1 LNQAGVDYNG
11 ASFDLIELLMFLK
24 SLTRPAVLS
33 RLLPLWLVAS
43 MALGACHDAR
53 QPGQHAR
60 APASAPG
67 ESTGARDA
75 AEAGAPEKQSCDDH
89 FVGGDAPRFTNPKL
103 ATDARA
109 LCFNVFTV
117 MYSGITHTPLWSAE
131 HLVAANLAAA
141 QQLTRENAFH
151 PETRL
156 PAGER
161 AELSDYA
168 RSGFDRGHMAPN
180 GDMPD
185 RDSQYDS
192 FSLANMVPQDG
203 ENNRHLWAAIEGAV
217 RKMARRDGEL
227 YVVTGPAYLGS
238 DVKRIG
244 KVLVPTHLYKLVW
257 NPRRKAGAA
266 WFVENTADAR
276 ANVVP
281 IPELERIIGINLL
294 PALSDQEKERVLD
307 LPKVR
312 VKN

>member
-1 LNQAGVDYNG
+1 MVRN
-11 ASFDLIELLMFLK
+11 LIIRSIDCPEMMFLK
-24 SLTRPAVLS
+24 SLVCPGILSTLLVTALALAGCDRGAHPHAARTHGADVAGSTQPAT
-33 RLLPLWLVAS
+33 
-43 MALGACHDAR
+43 
-53 QPGQHAR
+53 PGVER
-60 APASAPG
+60 
-67 ESTGARDA
+67 
-75 AEAGAPEKQSCDDH
+75 QSCSGH
-89 FVGGDAPRFTNPKL
+89 FVGGDAPRFTNPRL
-103 ATDARA
+103 ATDTRE

-117 MYSGITHTPLWSAE
+117 MHSGITHTPLWSAE
-131 HLVAANLAAA
+131 HLEAGNVAAA
-141 QQLTRENAFH
+141 QQLSRENSFH

-217 RKMARRDGEL
+217 RKIAKAEGDL

-238 DVKRIG
+238 NVKRVG

-257 NPRRKAGAA
+257 SPSRKAGAA
-266 WFVENTADAR
+266 WFVENTADAK

-281 IPELERIIGINLL
+281 IPELERIIGIDLL

-307 LPKVR
+307 LPQVR

>member
-1 LNQAGVDYNG
+1 MTRR
-11 ASFDLIELLMFLK
+11 LIPIESLMFLK
-24 SLTRPAVLS
+24 SF
-33 RLLPLWLVAS
+33 LPLTLA
-43 MALGACHDAR
+43 ALIALTACDRAG
-53 QPGQHAR
+53 QPGRHAR
-60 APASAPG
+60 AHAPAVA
-67 ESTGARDA
+67 ESSQPARQ
-75 AEAGAPEKQSCDDH
+75 GAPEKQSCTDH
-89 FVGGDAPRFTNPKL
+89 FVGGDAPQFTNRKL
-103 ATDARA
+103 AADTRE

-117 MYSGITHTPLWSAE
+117 MHSGITHTPLWSAE
-131 HLVAANLAAA
+131 HLQAGNVAAAG
-141 QQLTRENAFH
+141 QLTRENVFH

-217 RKMARRDGEL
+217 RKLARRDGEL
-227 YVVTGPAYLGS
+227 YVVTGPAFLGS

-257 NPRRKAGAA
+257 DPRQKAGAA
-266 WFVENTADAR
+266 WFVENSADAK

-307 LPKVR
+307 LPAVR
-312 VKN
+312 IKH

>member
-1 LNQAGVDYNG
+1 
-11 ASFDLIELLMFLK
+11 MFLK
-24 SLTRPAVLS
+24 SKARPAI
-33 RLLPLWLVAS
+33 LPLMLA
-43 MALGACHDAR
+43 ALIALAGCHRDA
-53 QPGQHAR
+53 QPGRHAR
-60 APASAPG
+60 APAPTVA
-67 ESTGARDA
+67 ESTWP
-75 AEAGAPEKQSCDDH
+75 APEKQSCSDH

-103 ATDARA
+103 ATDARE

-117 MYSGITHTPLWSAE
+117 MHSGITHTPLWSAE
-131 HLVAANLAAA
+131 HLEAANIASA
-141 QQLTRENAFH
+141 QQLSRENSFH

-156 PAGER
+156 PSGER
-161 AELSDYA
+161 AELADYA

-217 RKMARRDGEL
+217 RKLAKRDGEL

-238 DVKRIG
+238 DLKRIG

-257 NPRRKAGAA
+257 DPRQQAGAA
-266 WFVENTADAR
+266 WFVPNTADAK
-276 ANVVP
+276 ASVVP

-294 PALSDQEKERVLD
+294 PALPEQDKERVLD
-307 LPKVR
+307 LPDVR
-312 VKN
+312 VKTER